1 MVIECCSQERSY
13 STFYGLVGE
22 RFCKLNRVWSDCVE
36 EAFSIYYTTIHRYET
51 NRLRN
56 IARFFGYL
64 FASDAISWMVMEC
77 VKINEDDTTSSS
89 RIFIK
94 IMMQEMM
101 ESMGLKT
108 LTERFKDPEVKH
120 GCAGM
125 FPMDIPKNT
134 RFSINYFTSI
144 GLGALTEE
152 MREYLQ
158 VSWWLV
164 VLSIERADDV
174 SCIQNAPKLILE
186 QRRAMLEAESS
197 SSDSDSSDSDSSSD
211 SSENS
216 SGESSTDDIRRAP
229 RRRSSRTP
237 SRSRSRSRNRRRPS
251 LRSISRSR
259 TPPRRTAAESVARGG
274 GGRPRSPPM
283 NRRGNRSDVSHSRS
297 PPPRHRERE
306 RSPPPSMRS
315 RRDKDRDGDKD
326 MDVDDRR
333 RTSYHPRTPSPPRH
347 VDDRNGRA
355 TYDHDRRRR
364 PSPTRERDEPS
375 SLVNKYET
383 RAARDRSPPPHMMRG
398 GRVHESG
405 RRYDEKERSSGRQR
419 SPPRHSNEKRDDVG
433 RDHMY
438 SRR

>member
-1 MVIECCSQERSY
+1 
-13 STFYGLVGE
+13 
-22 RFCKLNRVWSDCVE
+22 
-36 EAFSIYYTTIHRYET
+36 
-51 NRLRN
+51 
-56 IARFFGYL
+56 
-64 FASDAISWMVMEC
+64 MEC
-77 VKINEDDTTSSS
+77 VQINEDDTTSSS
-89 RIFIK
+89 RIFIN

-108 LTERFKDPEVKH
+108 LTERFKDPEIKH

-134 RFSINYFTSI
+134 RFSINYFTTI

-152 MREYLQ
+152 MREYLK

-164 VLSIERADDV
+164 FFIDRTADV
-174 SCIQNAPKLILE
+174 SCIQNAPRLILE

-197 SSDSDSSDSDSSSD
+197 SSDSDSSDSSESSS
-211 SSENS
+211 EI
-216 SGESSTDDIRRAP
+216 STGDIRRAP
-229 RRRSSRTP
+229 RRRSRTP
-237 SRSRSRSRNRRRPS
+237 SRSRSRSRNRRRSS

-259 TPPRRTAAESVARGG
+259 TPPRRTAADPVRRGG
-274 GGRPRSPPM
+274 GGGMPRSPPM

-297 PPPRHRERE
+297 PSPRHREKE

-315 RRDKDRDGDKD
+315 RRDRDRDGDKD

-333 RTSYHPRTPSPPRH
+333 RSSYHPRSSSPPRH

-355 TYDHDRRRR
+355 AYDHDRKRR
-364 PSPTRERDEPS
+364 PSPTRERDDS
-375 SLVNKYET
+375 HTNKYEA

-398 GRVHESG
+398 GRAHESG

-433 RDHMY
+433 RNHMY